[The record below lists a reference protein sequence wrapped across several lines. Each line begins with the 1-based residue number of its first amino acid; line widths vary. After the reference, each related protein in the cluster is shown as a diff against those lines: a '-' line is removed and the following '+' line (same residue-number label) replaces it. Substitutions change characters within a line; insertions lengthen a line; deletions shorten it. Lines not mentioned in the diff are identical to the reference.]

1 MYQLSIHSQIFTDPL
16 AQNLNQVTYFAYL
29 SCREH
34 SNKVK
39 MKSKIIRI
47 THLMKIGFL
56 VLQLQIFCTVWFY
69 GKKTK
74 HTYRKWHSMANIL
87 ADSRKMERKRFRPKF
102 NVSSTF
108 KQIDCYIFITQV
120 LLKFKELRE
129 KRKIN
134 ELQTICLMV
143 SQFLQCKQAG
153 TQCVIFLIMPA

>member
-34 SNKVK
+34 TNKVK

-47 THLMKIGFL
+47 THLMKIGFS
-56 VLQLQIFCTVWFY
+56 VLQLQIFYTVQFY
-69 GKKTK
+69 GKKKT
-74 HTYRKWHSMANIL
+74 HRKWHSITNIL

-143 SQFLQCKQAG
+143 SQFLQCKQTG